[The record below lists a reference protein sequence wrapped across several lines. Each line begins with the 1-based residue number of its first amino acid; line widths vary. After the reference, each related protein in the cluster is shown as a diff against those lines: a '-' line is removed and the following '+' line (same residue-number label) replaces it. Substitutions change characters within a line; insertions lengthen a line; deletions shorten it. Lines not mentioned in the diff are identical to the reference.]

1 MILNI
6 RKNKPQ
12 FIFFLV
18 LPIIVV
24 VIGLN
29 FKEAIPFYSLKCM
42 DPEMAYLY
50 NGLAILHGHFPYFI
64 DHPGIPLQYVSAIV
78 VGITYL
84 FRGGGIDED
93 VIKNPDV
100 YIHAIT
106 YSFLLINAMALFI
119 AGLLT
124 NRVFKN
130 VFLGLLIQLTP
141 FASIMYLN
149 MASRILPE
157 FFALTVSLLF
167 FLIVIYYANLSSE
180 RARHQLVIWF
190 AFAFAYAVSI
200 KITFLLFGIIPLI
213 VLETR
218 REKISYIKFS
228 IPFLLVFLLPA
239 ILRLKYFV
247 WWFSRLFINDG
258 QYGQGQGKVVNF
270 SLFKANLTEIYQTNP
285 LLIFGCIL
293 LLTVI
298 IGVFML
304 RRNESLYKNVYFR
317 AFLIFT
323 CITVLT
329 ALVIAK
335 QLKYYYLA
343 PAFVMV
349 IPSIIFLILSLNLG
363 AGIRKWVVPSS
374 FLLLSMLMF
383 FENRQAFAQQQ
394 SISKDREITFNKIGG
409 RYDQMPIAVHA
420 NYFGAPFYGISANYG
435 YNYIH
440 VSFKEEIMLR
450 LNELMPNFYVF
461 NHRTF
466 TYNTWD
472 YSSFTFNDLLAKHDS
487 IFLYVGDNQE
497 YDFVLANSLGINVG
511 MEKSIELMYNNPS
524 SGERLF
530 KLRSR
535 SSEVSSWEMACDFE
549 SFDGA
554 LFKTLDGFN
563 IGGFRPN
570 ERARS
575 GIKGAQL
582 SKKETFGVL
591 SKLTDVKLGDAYT
604 ISVWRLNNGNSRSS
618 LVVSSEDGKILYMM
632 QSEPILSIDDWGCLQ
647 LCFVVNESLANQD
660 VKIYC
665 WQANDSIPSIWDDLT
680 IKCNSPD

>member
-1 MILNI
+1 
-6 RKNKPQ
+6 
-12 FIFFLV
+12 
-18 LPIIVV
+18 
-24 VIGLN
+24 
-29 FKEAIPFYSLKCM
+29 
-42 DPEMAYLY
+42 
-50 NGLAILHGHFPYFI
+50 
-64 DHPGIPLQYVSAIV
+64 
-78 VGITYL
+78 
-84 FRGGGIDED
+84 
-93 VIKNPDV
+93 
-100 YIHAIT
+100 
-106 YSFLLINAMALFI
+106 
-119 AGLLT
+119 
-124 NRVFKN
+124 
-130 VFLGLLIQLTP
+130 
-141 FASIMYLN
+141 

-167 FLIVIYYANLSSE
+167 FISVIYYANRSSE
-180 RARHQLVIWF
+180 RTRNQLVIWF

-218 REKISYIKFS
+218 REKINYIKFS
-228 IPFLLVFLLPA
+228 IPFLLVLLLPA

-247 WWFSRLFINDG
+247 WWFSRLFLNDG

-270 SLFKANLTEIYQTNP
+270 SLLKANLAEIYQTNP
-285 LLIFGCIL
+285 LLIYGCIL
-293 LLTVI
+293 LLTGF

-304 RRNESLYKNVYFR
+304 KRNESLYKNVYFR
-317 AFLIFT
+317 AYMAFT
-323 CITVLT
+323 CITILT
-329 ALVIAK
+329 VLVIAK

-374 FLLLSMLMF
+374 FLLLSMLVF
-383 FENRQAFAQQQ
+383 FENRQAFAQQE

-409 RYDQMPIAVHA
+409 LYDQMPIAVHS
-420 NYFGAPFYGISANYG
+420 NYYGAPFYGISANYG
-435 YNYIH
+435 YNYIQA
-440 VSFKEEIMLR
+440 SFKEKLMPK
-450 LNELMPNFYVF
+450 LNGLMPNFYIY

-511 MEKSIELMYNNPS
+511 MEKSIELLYSNPS

-530 KLRSR
+530 KLRGR
-535 SSEVSSWEMACDFE
+535 SKVTPSWEMACDFE
-549 SFDGA
+549 SFDGD
-554 LFKTLDGFN
+554 FFNTPDGFS

-575 GIKGAQL
+575 GIQGAQL
-582 SKKETFGVL
+582 STEEAFGVL
-591 SKLTDVKLGDAYT
+591 SKLTDVKLGNTYT
-604 ISVWRLNNGNSRSS
+604 ISIWKLNNGNKQSS
-618 LVVSSEDGKILYMM
+618 LVVSSDDGKLLYLT
-632 QSEPILSIDDWGCLQ
+632 QSKPVHTIDDWDCLQ
-647 LCFVVNESLANQD
+647 LSFVVNDRLANED

-665 WQANDSIPSIWDDLT
+665 WQANDSIPSVWDDLT
-680 IKCNSPD
+680 IKSSSHD